1 MYQGVGMLSFNSYSL
16 INIRFLINKGGVI
29 MSHQNKKSLIGQAD
43 DRLQKMTQAGVG
55 RSKHQDKIDDIDHKY
70 IYTWET
76 YRTYIKHCCYFL
88 DWCKENH
95 GCKTLKQCR
104 QYVPEW
110 IASRRV
116 LSASTQKL
124 DVAALSKLYR
134 CHHGRGQ
141 KPFRDV
147 ETDTRSRA
155 DIKRSRGDAV
165 RDKHFSQRNNAD
177 LITFCRCTGLR
188 RAELQDL
195 RYDDFRLAAPD
206 GSAGPGLYVH
216 RSTKGGRVRRINFVG
231 SKTEIALCC
240 DIMSKGNGLVKV
252 WGKVHSGADIHS
264 YRADYATKVYQI
276 YARPIESLA
285 HDEIYYCRGDRKGTW
300 LDKKAMLAASK
311 ALGHNRIS
319 IIASNYLRL

>member
-16 INIRFLINKGGVI
+16 IKNKRGVI
-29 MSHQNKKSLIGQAD
+29 MSHQDKKSLIGQAD

-55 RSKHQDKIDDIDHKY
+55 RSKHQDKIDDVDYKY
-70 IYTWET
+70 IYTWKT
-76 YRTYIKHCCYFL
+76 YQAYIKHCCYFL
-88 DWCKENH
+88 DWCKENY

-110 IASRRV
+110 IESRRS

-134 CHHGRGQ
+134 RRHGRGQ
-141 KPFRDV
+141 KPFKNV
-147 ETDTRSRA
+147 ETDTRRRA

-195 RYDDFRLAAPD
+195 RYDDFRLGAPD
-206 GSAGPGLYVH
+206 GSVGPGLYVH
-216 RSTKGGRVRRINFVG
+216 RSTKGGRVRQIQFVG
-231 SKTEIALCC
+231 SADEIALCC
-240 DIMSKGNGLVKV
+240 NIMSKGSGLSKV
-252 WGKVHSGADIHS
+252 WGKVHSAADIHS
-264 YRADYATKVYQI
+264 YRADYATKVYQMH
-276 YARPIESLA
+276 AGVTVRE
-285 HDEIYYCRGDRKGTW
+285 RGSTK
-300 LDKKAMLAASK
+300 MLCSWHLK
-311 ALGHNRIS
+311 PLG
-319 IIASNYLRL
+319 IIVYQLLRQIT

>member
-1 MYQGVGMLSFNSYSL
+1 MRRRHYTPLCGVLYL
-16 INIRFLINKGGVI
+16 R
-29 MSHQNKKSLIGQAD
+29 
-43 DRLQKMTQAGVG
+43 
-55 RSKHQDKIDDIDHKY
+55 
-70 IYTWET
+70 
-76 YRTYIKHCCYFL
+76 
-88 DWCKENH
+88 
-95 GCKTLKQCR
+95 R

-110 IASRRV
+110 IESRRG

-124 DVAALSKLYR
+124 EVAALSKLYHCR
-134 CHHGRGQ
+134 HGRGR

-147 ETDTRSRA
+147 ETDTRRRA

-165 RDKHFSQRNNAD
+165 RDKHFSVRNNAD

-188 RAELQDL
+188 RAELQAL

-231 SKTEIALCC
+231 SKAEIALCC
-240 DIMSKGNGLVKV
+240 DIMSKGSGLSKV
-252 WGKVHSGADIHS
+252 WGKVHSAADIHS
-264 YRADYATKVYQI
+264 YRADYATKVYQMH
-276 YARPIESLA
+276 ARPIETLK

-300 LDKKAMLAASK
+300 LDKNAMLMASK

>member
-1 MYQGVGMLSFNSYSL
+1 M
-16 INIRFLINKGGVI
+16 NIRIGGVI
-29 MSHQNKKSLIGQAD
+29 MSHQDKKSLIGLAD

-55 RSKHQDKIDDIDHKY
+55 RSKHQDKIDDIDYKY
-70 IYTWET
+70 IYTWKT
-76 YRTYIKHCCYFL
+76 YQAYIKHCCYFL

-110 IASRRV
+110 IESRRS

-134 CHHGRGQ
+134 CKHNRGQ

-147 ETDTRSRA
+147 ETDTRRRA

-195 RYDDFRLAAPD
+195 RYEDFRLGAPD
-206 GSAGPGLYVH
+206 GSEGPGLYVH
-216 RSTKGGRVRRINFVG
+216 RSTKGGRVRQIQFVG
-231 SKTEIALCC
+231 SADEIALCC
-240 DIMSKGNGLVKV
+240 NIMSKGSGLSKV
-252 WGKVHSGADIHS
+252 WGNVH
-264 YRADYATKVYQI
+264 
-276 YARPIESLA
+276 
-285 HDEIYYCRGDRKGTW
+285 
-300 LDKKAMLAASK
+300 
-311 ALGHNRIS
+311 
-319 IIASNYLRL
+319 